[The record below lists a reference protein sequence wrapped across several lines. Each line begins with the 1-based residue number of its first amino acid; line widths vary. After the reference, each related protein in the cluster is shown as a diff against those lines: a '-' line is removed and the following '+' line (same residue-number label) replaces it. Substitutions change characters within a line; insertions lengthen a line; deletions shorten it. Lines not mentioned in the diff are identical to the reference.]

1 MSRSIHPNGLVR
13 IIVNAGD
20 RIAAYSR
27 DSFKV
32 WELVGRPNRAEK
44 LDLLQL
50 VQPDTE
56 YRSAV
61 FTNGATLGIEGG
73 VAEVLYALGTGAVI
87 TENIRRRQQPAPTA
101 MTVTAN
107 ITTAG
112 LLSGLI
118 VGTHAAGAT
127 QTYTLPTGALM
138 DAAFELDID
147 ESVDWSLINASAA
160 AADTITLAAAAS
172 GHTIV
177 GAVVVVSANGA
188 PDNTATY
195 RTRKTAADTFVTYRI
210 A

>member
-1 MSRSIHPNGLVR
+1 MSRSIHPNGLAR

-20 RIAAYSR
+20 RIAVYSR
-27 DSFKV
+27 QTVKV
-32 WELVGRPNRAEK
+32 FQIVGRPNRAEK
-44 LDLLQL
+44 LNLIQL
-50 VQPDTE
+50 VPADTE
-56 YRSAV
+56 YRSAI
-61 FTNGATLGIEGG
+61 FTNGATLGIEAG

-87 TENIRRRQQPAPTA
+87 TENIRRRAQPAPTA
-101 MTVTAN
+101 MTVTAD

-147 ESVDWSLINASAA
+147 ESIDWALINASAA

-177 GAVVVVSANGA
+177 GAVVIVSANSA
-188 PDNTATY
+188 PDNTAAY

>member
-1 MSRSIHPNGLVR
+1 MSRYIPPYGIAR
-13 IIVNAGD
+13 IIVPAGD
-20 RIAAYSR
+20 RIATYSR
-27 DSFKV
+27 ESVKV
-32 WELVGRPNRAEK
+32 WQIVGAPNQAEK
-44 LDLLQL
+44 MDLLQE
-50 VQPDTE
+50 VRPDTE

-61 FTNGATLGIEGG
+61 FTNGATIMIQAGE
-73 VAEVLYALGTGAVI
+73 AESLYALGVSAVI
-87 TENIRRRQQPAPTA
+87 TENIRRRAQPTPTA
-101 MTVTAN
+101 MTVTAD

-112 LLSGLI
+112 LLSGMI

-147 ESVDWSLINASAA
+147 ESIDWSLINASAA

-177 GAVVVVSANGA
+177 GAVVVVSANSA
-188 PDNTATY
+188 PDNTAVY
-195 RTRKTAADTFVTYRI
+195 RTRKTAADTFVTYRL

>member
-13 IIVNAGD
+13 IVVNAGD

-32 WELVGRPNRAEK
+32 WQIVGRPNRSEK

-61 FTNGATLGIEGG
+61 FANGATLGIEGG
-73 VAEVLYALGTGAVI
+73 VAEVLYALGVTAVV
-87 TENIRRRQQPAPTA
+87 TENVGRRAQPTPTA

-107 ITTAG
+107 ITPAG

-118 VGTHAAGAT
+118 IGTHAAGAT
-127 QTYTLPTGALM
+127 QTYTLPAGATL
-138 DAAFELDID
+138 DAALEMDID
-147 ESVDWSLINASAA
+147 ESVDWALINASAA
-160 AADTITLAAAAS
+160 APDTITVAQAGAD
-172 GHTIV
+172 HTIV
-177 GAVVVVSANGA
+177 GAAVVVSANGA
-188 PDNTATY
+188 PANTAMY
-195 RTRKTAADTFVTYRI
+195 RTRKTAADTFVTYRL

>member
-56 YRSAV
+56 YRSAI

-138 DAAFELDID
+138 DAAFEIDID
-147 ESVDWSLINASAA
+147 ESIDWSLINASAA

-177 GAVVVVSANGA
+177 GAVVVVSVNSA

-195 RTRKTAADTFVTYRI
+195 RTRKTAADTFVTYRL